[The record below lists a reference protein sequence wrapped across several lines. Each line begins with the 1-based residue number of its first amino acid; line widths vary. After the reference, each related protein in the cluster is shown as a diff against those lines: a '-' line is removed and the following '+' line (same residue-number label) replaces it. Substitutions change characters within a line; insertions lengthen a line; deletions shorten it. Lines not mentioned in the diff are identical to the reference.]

1 MTSLCKIVLNLYL
14 IVVIK
19 INNGELT
26 DFEKD
31 FLSKQ
36 YFANEINLKQGI
48 EIILENYGYFRKIVR
63 KEEKR
68 RMDIGFKPERI
79 QFDDHYK
86 KNLLTNLIYRGLSK
100 NCIRKIIDE
109 TDLKN
114 KFSSKGSKRNTNLT
128 ITPFLSIKENNA
140 NILETNINLPKDYYI
155 TYLFRTD
162 MSGVYLTLMWGADE
176 VKEYQN
182 KNDFIFVKRSQDSI
196 IKKYEYIT
204 GNKFDFNKFS
214 TAPIDLK
221 CGQSYSC
228 NDEKKYEEGVIFSK
242 FYHKD
247 NIPSNDILSNDLK
260 DYLKLYDLCL
270 DNDMVP
276 TMRFDS
282 IEEMVNMVYDVF
294 KEIYANYEDEKNKP
308 FEENVFLK
316 DINNNFYDSFHQYV
330 SELVDP
336 MYNAKFDA
344 EIDFGKNNWNTYPI
358 INIYYDKLSNTDSKG
373 LYIYSLLDTSN
384 KKLEFGLKLDETKFN
399 HVSNKSLI
407 KYLFNY
413 LIDNDIQLIESENR
427 IVLDNVDF
435 ELLDDKLLKKEF
447 EAVIKKFESLINV
460 YICYVFEKEIKGSVN
475 VHDNDSLNINFKDLE
490 DELPEDFEIDQKKIK
505 EICSAFNSNNIILKG
520 VPGTGKTLIAEH
532 LASLGSKNKF
542 VDGYL
547 LTTATSDWSTFDTMG
562 GLIPIED
569 GKLVFKPGKFLEAI
583 ELNKWLIIDEI
594 NRADIDKA
602 FGQLFT
608 VLSGYDVEL
617 PYKDSEGN
625 PIKII
630 RDKYSNKSYHDPVS
644 GNYVIGNNWRI
655 IGTMNTIDK
664 DTLYDL
670 SYAFMRRFMF
680 VDIDVPHYNDELK
693 EKWINKYFVENIDE
707 NYLNEIKCV
716 WEISSSRE
724 FGPAIYE
731 DLLKYMHERVEMD
744 NLILE
749 FHSENPD
756 DDEIKES
763 LYSIMASGINAYIIP
778 QIEGLSDNGEVKDK
792 IKKYFA
798 AYYKDNPSVDE
809 KKLDEILDN
818 LLNSHLIL

>member
-1 MTSLCKIVLNLYL
+1 MYL

-630 RDKYSNKSYHDPVS
+630 LDKYSNKSYHDPVS

>member
-1 MTSLCKIVLNLYL
+1 M
-14 IVVIK
+14 
-19 INNGELT
+19 
-26 DFEKD
+26 
-31 FLSKQ
+31 
-36 YFANEINLKQGI
+36 
-48 EIILENYGYFRKIVR
+48 
-63 KEEKR
+63 
-68 RMDIGFKPERI
+68 
-79 QFDDHYK
+79 
-86 KNLLTNLIYRGLSK
+86 
-100 NCIRKIIDE
+100 
-109 TDLKN
+109 
-114 KFSSKGSKRNTNLT
+114 
-128 ITPFLSIKENNA
+128 
-140 NILETNINLPKDYYI
+140 
-155 TYLFRTD
+155 
-162 MSGVYLTLMWGADE
+162 
-176 VKEYQN
+176 
-182 KNDFIFVKRSQDSI
+182 
-196 IKKYEYIT
+196 
-204 GNKFDFNKFS
+204 
-214 TAPIDLK
+214 
-221 CGQSYSC
+221 
-228 NDEKKYEEGVIFSK
+228 
-242 FYHKD
+242 
-247 NIPSNDILSNDLK
+247 
-260 DYLKLYDLCL
+260 
-270 DNDMVP
+270 
-276 TMRFDS
+276 
-282 IEEMVNMVYDVF
+282 
-294 KEIYANYEDEKNKP
+294 
-308 FEENVFLK
+308 
-316 DINNNFYDSFHQYV
+316 
-330 SELVDP
+330 
-336 MYNAKFDA
+336 
-344 EIDFGKNNWNTYPI
+344 
-358 INIYYDKLSNTDSKG
+358 
-373 LYIYSLLDTSN
+373 
-384 KKLEFGLKLDETKFN
+384 
-399 HVSNKSLI
+399 
-407 KYLFNY
+407 
-413 LIDNDIQLIESENR
+413 
-427 IVLDNVDF
+427 DNVDF

-460 YICYVFEKEIKGSVN
+460 YICYVFEKEFKGAVN

-490 DELPEDFEIDQKKIK
+490 DELPGDFEIDRKKIK

-644 GNYVIGNNWRI
+644 GSYVIGNNWRI

-707 NYLNEIKCV
+707 IYLNEIKCV

-724 FGPAIYE
+724 FGPAIYD
-731 DLLKYMHERVEMD
+731 DLLRYMHERVEMD

-798 AYYKDNPSVDE
+798 AYYKENPSVDE

>member
-1 MTSLCKIVLNLYL
+1 M
-14 IVVIK
+14 VIK
-19 INNGELT
+19 INNGGLT

-36 YFANEINLKQGI
+36 YFSNEINLKQGI
-48 EIILENYGYFRKIVR
+48 EIILENYGNFREIIR

-68 RMDIGFKPERI
+68 RMDIGVEPKRI
-79 QFDDHYK
+79 QFDKQYK
-86 KNLLTNLIYRGLSK
+86 ENLLTNLIYRGLSK

-109 TDLKN
+109 SDLKN

-140 NILETNINLPKDYYI
+140 ELRETHINLPKDYYI

-162 MSGVYLTLMWGADE
+162 LSGVYLTLMWGADE

-182 KNDFIFVKRSQDSI
+182 NNDFIFIKRSQDSI
-196 IKKYEYIT
+196 IKKYECIT
-204 GNKFDFNKFS
+204 RNKLDLNKFNM
-214 TAPIDLK
+214 APIDLK

-228 NDEKKYEEGVIFSK
+228 NDEKRYEDGVIFSK

-247 NIPSNDILSNDLK
+247 NIPSNDILVNDLK

-270 DNDMVP
+270 DNDIIP
-276 TMRFDS
+276 TIRFDS
-282 IEEMVNMVYDVF
+282 IKETINMVYNVF
-294 KEIYANYEDEKNKP
+294 KEIFANYEDEKNKP

-316 DINNNFYDSFHQYV
+316 NINKKFYDRFHKYI

-336 MYNAKFDA
+336 MYNAKFNA
-344 EIDFGKNNWNTYPI
+344 EIDFGKNNWINHPV
-358 INIYYDKLSNTDSKG
+358 INIYYDKLSNTNSKG

-384 KKLEFGLKLDETKFN
+384 KKLVFGLKLDEIKFN
-399 HVSNKSLI
+399 HVSNK
-407 KYLFNY
+407 YLMNYLYNY
-413 LIDNDIQLIESENR
+413 LIINNNIQLIESESR
-427 IVLDNVDF
+427 IILGSVDF
-435 ELLDDKLLKKEF
+435 EDLDDKLLKKEF
-447 EAVIKKFESLINV
+447 EIAIKKFESLINV
-460 YICYVFEKEIKGSVN
+460 YICYVFEKEIKGITN

-490 DELPEDFEIDQKKIK
+490 DELPEDFEINQKKIK

-562 GLIPIED
+562 GLIPIEN

-583 ELNKWLIIDEI
+583 ELNKWLIIDVI
-594 NRADIDKA
+594 NRADIDYA
-602 FGQLFT
+602 FVQLFT

-630 RDKYSNKSYHDPVS
+630 RDKYSNKSYHDPIS
-644 GNYVIGNNWRI
+644 GSYVIGNNWRI

-680 VDIDVPHYNDELK
+680 VDIDVPYYNDELK
-693 EKWINKYFVENIDE
+693 EKWINKYFVEDIDE
-707 NYLNEIKCV
+707 SYLNEIKCV

-724 FGPAIYE
+724 FGPAIYN

-749 FHSENPD
+749 FHSENP

-798 AYYKDNPSVDE
+798 AYYPSADE